1 MDYIFG
7 CLFVGFLA
15 LALII
20 ILLATIK
27 GWRLYKKYNEGS
39 SILAYRSLFTIVYAD
54 MRKLEKKNELP
65 ACELETYRTLK
76 QCYAVAICCI
86 AIALL
91 VWIVAAIRAV
101 L

>member
-1 MDYIFG
+1 ME
-7 CLFVGFLA
+7 FLEVA
-15 LALII
+15 
-20 ILLATIK
+20 
-27 GWRLYKKYNEGS
+27 YNEGS
-39 SILAYRSLFTIVYAD
+39 GILACRSLFTIVYAD

-65 ACELETYRTLK
+65 ADELEIYRTLK

-101 L
+101 LWCYFLQKIIGPMFFFT